1 MTITEI
7 LLSRQL
13 VLALVAYAALSVLE
27 AVLTARLHP
36 RPSKTTQTGL
46 ATRNLLFDVDPG
58 VWLWARI
65 YAPLLRAG
73 ALLAF
78 MLIAYPTLF
87 GLSEMPSVTA
97 LLGDQEGRFGSMLGV
112 IFLLALALPL
122 LPVIGTLPAL
132 ILPLQGAAAAAML
145 FRWLSQNVGAAD
157 VSYWP
162 GSATVLGMV
171 VVSVAAYW
179 IATRVARIIERV
191 GHKHLEV
198 ADLGEL
204 VFEALLLFLQA
215 PAVILY
221 ATALGRQLAD

>member
-1 MTITEI
+1 MLFTEI
-7 LLSRQL
+7 LFSQQL

-36 RPSKTTQTGL
+36 PASNTTQSGL
-46 ATRNLLFDVDPG
+46 ATRNLLFDVDPSA
-58 VWLWARI
+58 WLWARI

-78 MLIAYPTLF
+78 ILIAYPTLF
-87 GLSEMPSVTA
+87 GLGEIPSVTA
-97 LLGDQEGRFGSMLGV
+97 LLSDQEGRFGSMLGV

-122 LPVIGTLPAL
+122 LPVIGTRPAL
-132 ILPLQGAAAAAML
+132 ILPLQGAAAAALL
-145 FRWLSQNVGAAD
+145 FRWLSQTLGAPN

-162 GSATVLGMV
+162 GGATVLGMV

-179 IATRVARIIERV
+179 IATRAAGIIEQF

-204 VFEALLLFLQA
+204 VFEGLLLFLQA

-221 ATALGRQLAD
+221 ATALGRQLYD